1 MSKLS
6 FLNHEYLGYAEITEM
21 THELQQ
27 SCPNWFHTME
37 NLDARNESKEARVEP
52 AEDLIEVR
60 LRDEKPDKAIRIG
73 STLPDKVKVSLPEF
87 LKEN

>member
-1 MSKLS
+1 
-6 FLNHEYLGYAEITEM
+6 
-21 THELQQ
+21 
-27 SCPNWFHTME
+27 ME
-37 NLDARNESKEARVEP
+37 NLDARNKLKEAR
-52 AEDLIEVR
+52 AKLTKDLIEVR